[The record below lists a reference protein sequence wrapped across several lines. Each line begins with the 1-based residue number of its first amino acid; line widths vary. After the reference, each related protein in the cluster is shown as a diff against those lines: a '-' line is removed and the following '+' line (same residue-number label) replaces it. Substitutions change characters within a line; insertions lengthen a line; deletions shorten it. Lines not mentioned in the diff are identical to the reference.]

1 MIPRPSDVKSLAFKL
16 REKQRESE
24 QTAKKGRESSVLID
38 LEVLPS
44 RKTRE
49 EPLKWVGNLLRDDEK
64 VLLNPNEWSVAD
76 LEIGE
81 GGSKGAQSAPIFW
94 PCPFCTLIDA

>member
-81 GGSKGAQSAPIFW
+81 GGFQGRAKRADFLAMPI
-94 PCPFCTLIDA
+94 LHLN